1 MYSSYLGIYAARNED
16 LMVKIGILGAG
27 SWGLGLA
34 MLLNNNGHEVTVW
47 SVFPDE
53 IKKQ

>member
-1 MYSSYLGIYAARNED
+1 
-16 LMVKIGILGAG
+16 
-27 SWGLGLA
+27 

-53 IKKQ
+53 IKELDETREIKDVFLV